1 MKHGIHNQSNTAGI
15 GRLADYIKG
24 AAEKRATVKIDGKS
38 FVLRP
43 FRLLLALLAVLVV
56 VWVIGFVLSF
66 GTDMRNVNVE
76 FESGSMYSAVPAGD
90 MAAMYN
96 NRGVK
101 LIDSRGE
108 VTETI
113 SEALSQPLVEAE
125 GDYMLLA
132 DLSGNHFAA
141 GYKNGKQICRYN
153 IDRDIISA
161 KITSDGYAAVAA
173 DTDGYKGR
181 VTVYNNRGS
190 ELYSWNSGS
199 GYISDIAVTDNGRY
213 LAVAQLLTLNGAADT
228 KIQIIDTRRGEVI
241 ATADR
246 SGELAAEIKFVDS
259 NKLAV
264 VTDSCISAYDRKG
277 NQLFD
282 ISLAGKRASLYSLDS
297 DECIAVVTMD
307 NRGNHVLEMYS
318 YSGKFLGSY
327 MAGSEIRAVAARDGF
342 VIVVEQ
348 KGIVRINLRGKQ
360 KAAVNVEH
368 DIKSICCFDGGKR
381 IIAIGS
387 SQAETLRVN

>member
-1 MKHGIHNQSNTAGI
+1 MKHREHKQSKTAGI
-15 GRLADYIKG
+15 GRLADYVMH
-24 AAEKRATVKIDGKS
+24 AADRSAVVKIGGKS
-38 FVLRP
+38 FVWRP
-43 FRLLLALLAVLVV
+43 FRLLLALLAVLAV
-56 VWVIGFVLSF
+56 VWIIVFVLSF

-76 FESGSMYSAVPAGD
+76 FESGSVYSATPAGD
-90 MAAMYN
+90 KAAMYN

-101 LIDSRGE
+101 LINSRGK

-113 SEALSQPLVEAE
+113 SEAMSQPLVEAE

-141 GYKNGKQICRYN
+141 GYKNGKQICKYN
-153 IDRDIISA
+153 IERDIISA
-161 KITSDGYAAVAA
+161 KITSDGYAAIAS

-199 GYISDIAVTDNGRY
+199 GYISDIAITDNGRY
-213 LAVAQLLTLNGAADT
+213 LAVAQLLTSSGAADT
-228 KIQIIDTRRGEVI
+228 KIQIIDTRRGETV
-241 ATADR
+241 ASVDR
-246 SGELAAEIKFVDS
+246 VDETAAEIKFENS
-259 NKLAV
+259 NKLTV
-264 VTDSCISAYDRKG
+264 VTDSHISAYDRKG

-297 DECIAVVTMD
+297 EDCIAVVTMD

-318 YSGKFLGSY
+318 YSGKLLGSY
-327 MAGSEIRAVAARDGF
+327 MAGSEIRAVAARDRY

-348 KGIVRINLRGKQ
+348 KGIVRVNLRGKQ
-360 KAAVNVEH
+360 KATVNVEH
-368 DIKSICCFDGGKR
+368 DIKSVCCFDGGKR
-381 IIAIGS
+381 IIAVGS

>member
-1 MKHGIHNQSNTAGI
+1 M
-15 GRLADYIKG
+15 
-24 AAEKRATVKIDGKS
+24 
-38 FVLRP
+38 
-43 FRLLLALLAVLVV
+43 
-56 VWVIGFVLSF
+56 
-66 GTDMRNVNVE
+66 
-76 FESGSMYSAVPAGD
+76 
-90 MAAMYN
+90 
-96 NRGVK
+96 
-101 LIDSRGE
+101 
-108 VTETI
+108 
-113 SEALSQPLVEAE
+113 
-125 GDYMLLA
+125 
-132 DLSGNHFAA
+132 
-141 GYKNGKQICRYN
+141 
-153 IDRDIISA
+153 
-161 KITSDGYAAVAA
+161 
-173 DTDGYKGR
+173 
-181 VTVYNNRGS
+181 
-190 ELYSWNSGS
+190 
-199 GYISDIAVTDNGRY
+199 
-213 LAVAQLLTLNGAADT
+213 AQLLTSNGAADT

-259 NKLAV
+259 NKLTV

-348 KGIVRINLRGKQ
+348 KGIVRVNLRGKQ

>member
-199 GYISDIAVTDNGRY
+199 GYISDIAITDNGRY
-213 LAVAQLLTLNGAADT
+213 LAVAQLLTSNGAADT

-342 VIVVEQ
+342 VIVAEQ
-348 KGIVRINLRGKQ
+348 KGTVRINLRGKQ
-360 KAAVNVEH
+360 KAAVSVEH

-387 SQAETLRVN
+387 SQAETLCVN